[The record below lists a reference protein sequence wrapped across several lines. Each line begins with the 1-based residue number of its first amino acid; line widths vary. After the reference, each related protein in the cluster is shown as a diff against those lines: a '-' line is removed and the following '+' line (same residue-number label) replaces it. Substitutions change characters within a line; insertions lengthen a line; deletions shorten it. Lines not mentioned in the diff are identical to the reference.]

1 MRMKQMGA
9 LAGAF
14 VMMAGIGAVAA
25 DPSTSALFQEFLR
38 RDKLRL
44 SAEQGQAIAFLKE
57 IKFPTEDIVEIEV
70 LDADGRFVLRDRKD
84 QVCVGTPS
92 LVLLR
97 CKNTMGLTTVT
108 FQGDSD

>member
-1 MRMKQMGA
+1 MLTKKVGA
-9 LAGAF
+9 LIGALLMIAG
-14 VMMAGIGAVAA
+14 VGAVAA

-38 RDKLRL
+38 RDKMRL
-44 SAEQGQAIAFLKE
+44 TAEQGQAIQFLKD
-57 IKFPTEDIVEIEV
+57 IKFATEDILELEI

-84 QVCVGTPS
+84 QICVGTPA

-97 CKNTMGLTTVT
+97 CKNSMGLTTVT